1 MDSKV
6 AFVPFFIQEVQ
17 LFHPLEPECYA
28 HVIKVN
34 ESLTNNSFTFHLSI
48 TDKKGEILAV
58 IEGYNIRELRK
69 ETEKD
74 NTLKLLE
81 QLENGTLTPWEVE
94 KLMEEA
100 NE

>member
-1 MDSKV
+1 MK
-6 AFVPFFIQEVQ
+6 
-17 LFHPLEPECYA
+17 PECYA

-34 ESLTNNSFTFHLSI
+34 ESIKNNSFTFNISI
-48 TDKKGEILAV
+48 TDKKGEILAL

-69 ETEKD
+69 EKEKD
-74 NTLKLLE
+74 NTLELLE
-81 QLENGTLTPWEVE
+81 QLENGTLTPREVE